1 MDRVVW
7 EMDDD
12 HGALKC
18 ITCKWSLPSDVVDPG
33 VDTED
38 VAVAETL
45 PFVVTPLFKRLDVDP
60 VIAEDAVRP
69 VKSANMAPFEFI
81 ETYGGSENEFLKF
94 KNLHVF

>member
-1 MDRVVW
+1 MDG
-7 EMDDD
+7 D
-12 HGALKC
+12 HGALKR
-18 ITCKWSLPSDVVDPG
+18 ITCKWSFPSEVVDPG

-45 PFVVTPLFKRLDVDP
+45 PFVVTPLFRRLDVDP

-69 VKSANMAPFEFI
+69 VKSANTAPFEFI
-81 ETYGGSENEFLKF
+81 ETCGGSENEFLRF